1 MEKGIKKTTIIGL
14 GIFLLLL
21 GGATLVTVNNPSKI
35 VSNPTPTIVSEKK
48 SVTDRVSYPG
58 ENGKDALT
66 LLKAFSKVEQGSS
79 GLVTSINS
87 RLAEDKNKEFWAFY
101 VNGKMSE
108 VGPAD
113 YVTKDADKIEWK
125 IEKY

>member
-1 MEKGIKKTTIIGL
+1 MNKKNSSTSIILIGV
-14 GIFLLLL
+14 FLLLVAL
-21 GGATLVTVNNPSKI
+21 AAIFSVNNPSKI
-35 VSNPTPTIVSEKK
+35 VNNPTPTIVSERKTQDQT
-48 SVTDRVSYPG
+48 VTYKG
-58 ENGKDALT
+58 EEGKDALT
-66 LLKAFSKVEQGSS
+66 LLKEFAKVEQGPS

-113 YVTKDADKIEWK
+113 YQTKDEDKIEWK
-125 IEKY
+125 IETY